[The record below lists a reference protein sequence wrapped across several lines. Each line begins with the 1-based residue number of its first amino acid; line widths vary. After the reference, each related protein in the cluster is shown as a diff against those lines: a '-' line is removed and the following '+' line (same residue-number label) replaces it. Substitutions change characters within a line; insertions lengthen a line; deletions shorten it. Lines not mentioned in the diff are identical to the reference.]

1 MENNQIDFKKYI
13 LVLLITGSIFGTA
26 IYISNYL
33 GEKKIAEI
41 KNIQDK
47 IAIDIL
53 SSETQFALLEDSS
66 CQDISS
72 NSLSDELS
80 ALEER
85 LSSTEKDRGDDD
97 KDIVSIKKYYSL
109 LQIKDYLLMK
119 KIAEKCKTSPASII
133 YFYSNNG
140 ECKDCQKMGY
150 ILTKMREDYPKLR
163 VYAFDYNLEVGA
175 LKTLINIHNIKNNM
189 PALIINDKVYYG
201 FQNTEDLEKKI
212 PQIKIWKLEV
222 EKNATSSK
230 DTKN

>member
-1 MENNQIDFKKYI
+1 MEKEHNNIDFKKYI
-13 LVLLITGSIFGTA
+13 LVLLMTGSIFATA

-47 IAIDIL
+47 ISIDIL

-66 CQDISS
+66 CEDIGT

-80 ALEER
+80 VLEER

-97 KDIVSIKKYYSL
+97 KTIIAVKKYYTL

-119 KIAEKCKTSPASII
+119 KIAEKCKTKPASII
-133 YFYSNNG
+133 YFYSNSG
-140 ECKDCQKMGY
+140 ECQDCQKMGY
-150 ILTKMREDYPKLR
+150 VLTKMREDYPKLR
-163 VYAFDYNLEVGA
+163 VYAFDYNLDVGA
-175 LKTLINIHNIKNNM
+175 LKTLIAIHNIKNQM

-201 FQNTEDLEKKI
+201 FQNVEDLEKKI
-212 PQIKIWKLEV
+212 PQTKIWKLES
-222 EKNATSSK
+222 EKNASS
-230 DTKN
+230 TQER

>member
-1 MENNQIDFKKYI
+1 MEKQENHIDFRKYI
-13 LVLLITGSIFGTA
+13 LVLIMTGSIFATA

-33 GEKKIAEI
+33 GDKKIAEI

-66 CQDISS
+66 CEDIGT

-80 ALEER
+80 VLEER

-97 KDIVSIKKYYSL
+97 KDIVSVKKYYTL

-119 KIAEKCKTSPASII
+119 KIAEKCKLSPASII

-140 ECKDCQKMGY
+140 ECQDCQKMGY
-150 ILTKMREDYPKLR
+150 VLTKMREDYPKLR
-163 VYAFDYNLEVGA
+163 VYAFDYNLDVGA
-175 LKTLINIHNIKNNM
+175 LKTLISIHNIKNQT

-201 FQNTEDLEKKI
+201 FQKVEDLEKKI
-212 PQIKIWKLEV
+212 PQTKVWKTES
-222 EKNATSSK
+222 EKTATS
-230 DTKN
+230 TKEN